1 MGEDINKASDIAFNK
16 MLSEENLN
24 QLENKHCQIN

>member
-1 MGEDINKASDIAFNK
+1 MEEDINKASDVTFNE
-16 MLSEENLN
+16 MLSEANLN

>member
-1 MGEDINKASDIAFNK
+1 MREDINKAYDVAFNNV
-16 MLSEENLN
+16 LYEANLN